1 MTLTSNEI
9 KEVMKVIKSFE
20 TRGLLLK
27 GSTTKIATQEGGFL
41 NFFRPLITDGFP

>member
-1 MTLTSNEI
+1 MTLTNNEI

-20 TRGLLLK
+20 TGGRLLK
-27 GSTTKIATQEGGFL
+27 GSTAKIATQEGGFL